1 MFTNL
6 HTQKG
11 FAALIGLLIVVLIIA
26 LLVYGGSFFSEKS
39 QKSRIETYVEV
50 EKHAEDM
57 IGNIEFNNAE
67 RQREIEKL
75 EK

>member
-39 QKSRIETYVEV
+39 QKSQIETYVEV
-50 EKHAEDM
+50 K
-57 IGNIEFNNAE
+57 NNAKDIIGDIELNNVE
-67 RQREIEKL
+67 RQKEIEKL